1 MAKQTINIG
10 AAANDGTGDNLR
22 AAFGK
27 TNSNFDELY
36 AADAALGAQIGQINK
51 PIHLMVEGDSKGQL
65 VAAYNSRSALF
76 WALARNPLDLIFD
89 PAADN
94 LAIGSS
100 TSDGASSTT
109 GLTSGAR
116 LATAAARIAAIAAM
130 GHNPVVILKIGTND
144 LTVTNDNGANSIIAN
159 IRKAWA
165 SYKAAGAAYLILM
178 TIDPRASLTAGQAAQ
193 FIATN
198 RAMRALAQSDRA
210 VFICDTQLGLIDPT
224 SVLYE
229 SLGKNTQA
237 PGAVMYD
244 NPALHESAYGAWQMA
259 KPLADVLAK
268 ICRPREKS
276 LSIGAGDAYANPSS
290 PTGTAPRAIRGNLLL
305 RQGRFEDTGGVSGQI
320 TASGGGGVTGTANW
334 PSAKLFGVYP
344 KLTGTMSGTM
354 AVAISQVPYQP
365 AIDLYGRSDLMAT
378 RLTFSG
384 TPTSAGTLAVDASIT
399 VSSLPNYDYTVPI
412 MIDADLYFTDVNGLN
427 LRIAGPGANMGG
439 IGVPASN
446 ADALVH
452 ATGRIT
458 PYYPTS
464 IIQSSAPSTLQLQVQ
479 FPFFA
484 NVPVSGSVD
493 IFGLG
498 IVSNPAL
505 PAATP

>member
-76 WALARNPLDLIFD
+76 WALARYPLDLIFD

-109 GLTSGAR
+109 GLTSAAR
-116 LATAAARIAAIAAM
+116 LATAAARITAIAAM

-144 LTVTNDNGANSIIAN
+144 LTVTNDNGAASTIAN
-159 IRKAWA
+159 IRKAWTA
-165 SYKAAGAAYLILM
+165 YKAAGAAYLILM

-224 SVLYE
+224 TSVYE
-229 SLGKNTQA
+229 PLGKNTQA

-276 LSIGAGDAYANPSS
+276 LSLGAGDAYANPTS
-290 PTGTAPRAIRGNLLL
+290 PTGTSPRAIRGNLLGT
-305 RQGRFEDTGGVSGQI
+305 QGRFGDTGGVSGQV
-320 TASGGGGVTGTANW
+320 TLSGGGGVTGTSNW
-334 PSAKLFGVYP
+334 PSAKLFGTYP
-344 KLTGTMSGTM
+344 QISGTMSGTM
-354 AVAISQVPYQP
+354 AVAISQVAYQP
-365 AIDLYGRSDLMAT
+365 AMNDFGRNDLMAT

-384 TPTSAGTLAVDASIT
+384 TPTAAGNIIIDAAVSP
-399 VSSLPNYDYTVPI
+399 LPTNYDYTVPLL
-412 MIDADLYFTDVNGLN
+412 IDGDMYLTDVNGLN
-427 LRIAGPGANMGG
+427 VRMSGHGAIMGG
-439 IGVPASN
+439 VGSPASN

-452 ATGRIT
+452 ATGRLT
-458 PYYPTS
+458 PYYPAN
-464 IIQSSAPSTLQLQVQ
+464 IIQSSAPSSLQLRLQ

-484 NVPVSGSVD
+484 NVPVSGTID